1 MSEERQA
8 LNDGDIKEIKRAYSA
23 IKAFQEEKKSI
34 AEDIREEKL
43 QCSKKIGLPVKFIN
57 GIMKTLVARESGDYD
72 DNYIE
77 IAKQVESIMTDNSRP
92 VNLSD

>member
-1 MSEERQA
+1 MTDEKTV
-8 LNDGDIKEIKRAYSA
+8 LNVDDIQEIKRAWSA

-43 QCSKKIGLPVKFIN
+43 QCSKKAGLPVKYIN
-57 GIMKTLVARESGDYD
+57 GVMKVLAARESDDYD

-77 IAKQVESIMTDNSRP
+77 IAKEVEKITHISATIS
-92 VNLSD
+92 S